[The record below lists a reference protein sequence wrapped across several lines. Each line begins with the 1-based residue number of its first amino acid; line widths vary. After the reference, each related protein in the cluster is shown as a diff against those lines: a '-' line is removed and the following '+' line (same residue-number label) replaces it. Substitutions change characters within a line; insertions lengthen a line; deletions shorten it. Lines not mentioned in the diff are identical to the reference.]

1 MVTMLIRS
9 HLPTRRLGLNACRP
23 LTSSLLVRNTPVLP
37 NARSVSTVA
46 DVASSLA
53 TGPYL
58 FMTTLHQLGLPWW
71 AVFPASALAI
81 RTLVI
86 LPLFQIPFRKALSRR
101 VLLTPMIQAR
111 VNLIRTQQKKLA
123 QSQGSRS
130 SLLQSLTDT
139 RMRAKVASKLG
150 DRYGAVPRP
159 ILTKIASFVVL
170 IIAAEAIRRL
180 CGLKEGLLALIMDS
194 FANAIGFD
202 TIDGHDEE
210 AASSEV
216 VTPHEDDRESE
227 VYDKWYEPSLKTGGI
242 PTWCP
247 DLTSPDPTL
256 ILPVLFAATF
266 AASIFFAPRAAQRR
280 SLTTLTRTS
289 KKVGLTNAQRTMLSF
304 AVLTVFPALK
314 MPSGLLLYL
323 ISNMGVNALHT
334 RYLAK
339 QYPLPSPLTA
349 CRNPITSYAVAQQ
362 TKPR

>member
-1 MVTMLIRS
+1 MVTMLARS
-9 HLPTRRLGLNACRP
+9 HLPIRRLGLNACRP
-23 LTSSLLVRNTPVLP
+23 LTSSLLVRNEQPLP
-37 NARSVSTVA
+37 KARSVSTVA

-101 VLLTPMIQAR
+101 VLLTPLIQAR
-111 VNLIRTQQKKLA
+111 VNFLRTKQKKLA

-150 DRYGAVPRP
+150 DQYGAVPRP
-159 ILTKIASFVVL
+159 ILTKVASFVVL

-202 TIDGHDEE
+202 TIDGHEE
-210 AASSEV
+210 EASSELA
-216 VTPHEDDRESE
+216 TAHEDDRASE
-227 VYDKWYEPSLKTGGI
+227 VYDEWYEPSLKTGGI

-266 AASIFFAPRAAQRR
+266 AASVFFAPRAAQRR

-289 KKVGLTNAQRTMLSF
+289 NKVGLTNAQRTMLSL

-323 ISNMGVNALHT
+323 ISNMGVNALHL

-339 QYPLPSPLTA
+339 KYPLPSPLTA
-349 CRNPITSYAVAQQ
+349 CRNPITSYTVTQQ
-362 TKPR
+362 TKTR